1 MRARAL
7 SLCGALLL
15 SACGGATAET
25 AAEPTTLHAPA
36 TDSAAFLLEVGAN
49 LVDVLA
55 PPSGSI
61 EELDAARRAARGV
74 DRRRAER
81 DLARAHLYAAETSD
95 ERERAR
101 HLREARELTQTTT
114 RIRDEQLSADLDFL
128 QLWVTWRLGQRA
140 ADGRA
145 QRFVQHHET
154 ARDLVLMAWL
164 VRGEIAFADERW
176 DDALEGFRAVLGHL
190 GHPLYAFALF
200 RSASVWREQGR
211 DDDARQALT
220 EVRDL
225 GCPSDAS
232 APTVHIAIAAARA
245 LGETTLTDPSG
256 RERPATCPAEAAPS
270 HGAIEDERPP
280 ILQ

>member
-7 SLCGALLL
+7 SVCGALLL
-15 SACGGATAET
+15 VACGGAAVES

-36 TDSAAFLLEVGAN
+36 TNSAAFLLEVGAN
-49 LVDVLA
+49 LADVLA
-55 PPSGSI
+55 RPEATI
-61 EELDAARRAARGV
+61 EELDAARRAARGME
-74 DRRRAER
+74 RRRAER
-81 DLARAHLYAAETSD
+81 DLARAHLYAAEAGD
-95 ERERAR
+95 ERERAT
-101 HLREARELTQTTT
+101 HLREVRELTQTST

-128 QLWVTWRLGQRA
+128 QLWASWRLGQRVA
-140 ADGRA
+140 EGRA
-145 QRFVQHHET
+145 QRFVEHHES

-164 VRGEIAFADERW
+164 VRGEIAFEGERW

-200 RSASVWREQGR
+200 RSAAVWREQGR
-211 DDDARQALT
+211 EDDARQALT

-225 GCPSDAS
+225 GCAGDAS
-232 APTVHIAIAAARA
+232 APTIHIAIAAARA

-256 RERPATCPAEAAPS
+256 RERPASCPAEGAPS
-270 HGAIEDERPP
+270 HGAVEDERPP